1 MNAKLQAGL
10 FAGARAVPLEGVK
23 IEAVMRGPC
32 VEVTVTQRYRNAEP
46 DPIEAVYAFPL
57 EEGAAV
63 CGFAAKVGERLVRG
77 RVEERDKAFE
87 IYDDAMMEGHGA
99 YLLDQERPDI
109 FRASV
114 GNLNPGQAVELQIRY
129 VTLARRE
136 GEATRLQIP
145 TTISP
150 RYVPASSP
158 KDVGEAEV
166 GEPDA
171 EVVNPERWPRVP
183 YGLSLSVDVQTA
195 GLRRVESPSHPVR
208 ATLRD
213 EGALVELGQDEA
225 ALDRDFVL
233 LVETKAPH
241 APFAEVAREEDGR
254 RVALVSFLPD
264 LAPDPSRG
272 HEVVFVL
279 DCSGSMGGDSIAQA
293 RRALALCV
301 RALSPKDTFQIVR
314 FGSRHESLW
323 RAPRAYDDAA
333 LEEAAAYVDRI
344 DADLGGTEILSPL
357 TAVLERAPDPERP
370 RRVLLL
376 TDGQVSNE
384 DRVIALAKA
393 HASTARV
400 FTFGIGAGA
409 SEHLVRGVARAS
421 RGATEMIYPGERIEP
436 KVLRMFARV
445 QTPALD
451 DVRVDWQGLSVEQA
465 PGRTPP
471 LFAGDALTLF
481 ARIEA
486 GDASE
491 VVLRA
496 GEQRWTVPLDLE
508 RAATGGAIPVLW
520 AREKIR
526 DLEEGEPRRGS
537 AQRRGSGEDRKKAQ
551 LVELGVRYGL
561 TSSATSYVAVEERA
575 DADRTDG
582 PVQLRKIPIA
592 LTKGWGEPTRS
603 AAGAMPTMSVAAP
616 MAPAPMMGAPS
627 VGGPQG
633 APPPPRMAPP
643 PPPSG
648 GAPRRRKSAKRAAAP
663 AEMTFDAALHEAAE
677 PAPVDRVFDLLM
689 TQKADGR
696 FERSAVLD
704 AWLGADRVAKLD
716 AALTSHGDGVIT
728 ALVVALLEREAADR
742 EDEWRPAVTK
752 ARAWLAAN
760 PVDFDPQ
767 SVI

>member
-633 APPPPRMAPP
+633 APPPPPMAPP
-643 PPPSG
+643 PPPPG
-648 GAPRRRKSAKRAAAP
+648 GAPLRRESAKRAAAP
-663 AEMTFDAALHEAAE
+663 AEMTFDAALHE
-677 PAPVDRVFDLLM
+677 PPVDRVFDLLM

-696 FERSAVLD
+696 FDRSAVLD

-728 ALVVALLEREAADR
+728 ALVVALLER
-742 EDEWRPAVTK
+742 
-752 ARAWLAAN
+752 
-760 PVDFDPQ
+760 
-767 SVI
+767 

>member
-77 RVEERDKAFE
+77 RVEERDNAFE

-129 VTLARRE
+129 VTLARCE

-213 EGALVELGQDEA
+213 EGGLVELGQDET

-508 RAATGGAIPVLW
+508 RAATGDAIPVLW

-648 GAPRRRKSAKRAAAP
+648 GAPRRRKSAK
-663 AEMTFDAALHEAAE
+663 
-677 PAPVDRVFDLLM
+677 
-689 TQKADGR
+689 
-696 FERSAVLD
+696 
-704 AWLGADRVAKLD
+704 
-716 AALTSHGDGVIT
+716 
-728 ALVVALLEREAADR
+728 
-742 EDEWRPAVTK
+742 
-752 ARAWLAAN
+752 
-760 PVDFDPQ
+760 
-767 SVI
+767 